1 MSLFWASDGLN
12 ELAEFPFS
20 LIGKLT
26 MAFFTGHLWRVLKS
40 CYTGWVPEQGF
51 DAVFQMDLARS
62 RRTVPRNEKL
72 AILSSSGR
80 LVGVVSYCTMGLFCG
95 PGGRGGGGLA
105 ASSGTEFNERFFCWL
120 QRGRKGHWAN
130 FVPRNRPTVQF
141 DTKSTQCQEK
151 APDDQNLRTLVN
163 NISAIN

>member
-1 MSLFWASDGLN
+1 MSLFWASNGLN
-12 ELAEFPFS
+12 ELAEFPFN

-26 MAFFTGHLWRVLKS
+26 MAFFTGHLWHVLKS

-51 DAVFQMDLARS
+51 DAVFLMDLARS

-80 LVGVVSYCTMGLFCG
+80 LVGVVSCCTMGLFCG
-95 PGGRGGGGLA
+95 PGVRGGPSSEFWDRVQWALLLLA
-105 ASSGTEFNERFFCWL
+105 STRSQRKLGQFCP
-120 QRGRKGHWAN
+120 QK
-130 FVPRNRPTVQF
+130 RPTVQF

-151 APDDQNLRTLVN
+151 APDNQSWRTLVN